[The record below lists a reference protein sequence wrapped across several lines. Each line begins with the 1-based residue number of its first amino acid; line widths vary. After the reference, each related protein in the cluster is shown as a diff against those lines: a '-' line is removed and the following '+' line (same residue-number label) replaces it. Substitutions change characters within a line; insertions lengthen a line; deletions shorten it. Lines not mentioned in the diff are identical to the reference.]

1 MSASSGGSLFKSL
14 RRRLGLAP
22 KLDLSDPVDREAYFR
37 ASLLRIV
44 TACILFAYTVMSA
57 ILLPFYPVGLAII
70 FALVAAII
78 GYVLP
83 PAGFLASIAVSIP
96 PVAYQTGV
104 PLWWLGILAVF
115 SVAFAVRILLN
126 PSNIFGPVFGL
137 MASIITL
144 TPAYFLAIPL
154 MISVA
159 LSREKDRLFGTV
171 GAVVMFL
178 VFFIP
183 IHQAEF
189 AYLLQVSLGT
199 KIQALRAEEIYD
211 AMNTLAIPLFRQV
224 SFAFRPAPESFDLP
238 ALSTAFDAAF
248 RPSRYFHSYLFLMID
263 RLIILFFPVLIT
275 VTLSVSL
282 VVGRFWLW
290 LRDRGFRVAPV
301 LRFSAIPTIIIG
313 TAIFVF
319 PLEALASPLRY
330 YTAISTSSTATPISG
345 SNALAALLASSVLMG
360 LFLSMT
366 FRWLSYRDSTAT
378 TASII
383 VKKGQD
389 LRSSLDKAINHLSKI
404 KENTEGIEIGQ
415 EIAEVDKA
423 NEEVRL
429 TLKNYQ
435 TMNLSALTDRLTKF
449 DKINRDFAKINE
461 LANLKLVQI
470 YTEKVSKFNTIA
482 SQLSSFGIDAQRLP
496 EPDLEQLET
505 KSGDLINDQIELN
518 SAYLELAKKVFSATK
533 SVVDTIR
540 YEFENVDMTS
550 VEVSRRFID
559 EKKGEVALDYL
570 INTLSQLEDRYGN
583 TLQKTVEKEDSIMKG
598 VLDIYSSDMLPM
610 YETLGKVQSATKAY
624 NVIAKFREMLNRQGP
639 IGIAFMTESMIR
651 FQTLEDGLQTII
663 AELASQLSEL
673 EALNDSRAPGFNWG
687 KDTRLAIELESA
699 IKTLKGKD
707 RLEIGER
714 INNAESVLKSI
725 EGAATVISQYMV
737 MSELILEYPLFE
749 PLIITKL
756 NSAGAV
762 RPADIPAGQ
771 KYARQ
776 LLRLYVSLHQS
787 GASYDVMTNKLQR
800 KK

>member
-1 MSASSGGSLFKSL
+1 MSVNSGGSLFKSL

-22 KLDLSDPVDREAYFR
+22 KLDLSDPIDREAYFR
-37 ASLLRIV
+37 AWLLRIA
-44 TACILFAYTVMSA
+44 TTCILFASTALSA
-57 ILLPFYPVGLAII
+57 VLLPFYPIGLAII
-70 FALVAAII
+70 FALVAGII

-83 PAGFLASIAVSIP
+83 PAGFLASVAVSILP
-96 PVAYQTGV
+96 LAYQTGV
-104 PLWWLGILAVF
+104 PLWWLGIFAMF
-115 SVAFAVRILLN
+115 SIGFAVRILLN

-137 MASIITL
+137 IAAIITL

-154 MISVA
+154 MIAVV

-171 GAVVMFL
+171 GVVVMFL

-189 AYLLQVSLGT
+189 AYLLQASLGI
-199 KIQALRAEEIYD
+199 KIQTLRAEETYD
-211 AMNTLAIPLFRQV
+211 AMNALAIPIFRQV
-224 SFAFRPAPESFDLP
+224 SFTFRPAPESFDLP

-248 RPSRYFHSYLFLMID
+248 RPSRYFHPYLFLMID
-263 RLIILFFPVLIT
+263 RLIIFFFPVLIT

-282 VVGRFWLW
+282 VVGRFWFW
-290 LRDRGFRVAPV
+290 LRDRGFRVASV
-301 LRFSAIPTIIIG
+301 LRFSAIPTTIIG

-330 YTAISTSSTATPISG
+330 YTAISSSGLATSVSG
-345 SNALAALLASSVLMG
+345 STALAALLGSSVLMG

-366 FRWLSYRDSTAT
+366 FRWLDHRDSTST

-389 LRSSLDKAINHLSKI
+389 LRTSLDKAIDHLSKI

-415 EIAEVDKA
+415 EIAEMDKA

-429 TLKNYQ
+429 ALKNYQ
-435 TMNLSALTDRLTKF
+435 TMNLFALTERLTKF
-449 DKINRDFAKINE
+449 DKINRDFAKINDS
-461 LANLKLVQI
+461 ANLKLVQM
-470 YTEKVSKFNTIA
+470 YTDKVSKFNTIA

-496 EPDLEQLET
+496 EPDAEQLET
-505 KSGDLINDQIELN
+505 KSGDLVNDQIELN
-518 SAYLELAKKVFSATK
+518 SAYLELARKAFNATK

-540 YEFENVDMTS
+540 YEFESIDLTS
-550 VEVSRRFID
+550 VEVSRRFIE

-570 INTLSQLEDRYGN
+570 INTLSQLEERYGN
-583 TLQKTVEKEDSIMKG
+583 TLQKIVEKEDSIING
-598 VLDIYSSDMLPM
+598 VLDIHSSDMLPM
-610 YETLGKVQSATKAY
+610 YETLGKVQSATKSY
-624 NVIAKFREMLNRQGP
+624 NVIARFREMLNRQGP
-639 IGIAFMTESMIR
+639 VGIAFLTEAMVR

-687 KDTRLAIELESA
+687 KDTRLTIELESA
-699 IKTLKGKD
+699 IKTLKGKEKLGFD
-707 RLEIGER
+707 ER

-725 EGAATVISQYMV
+725 EDAAAVISQYMV

-749 PLIITKL
+749 PLIITKF

-762 RPADIPAGQ
+762 RSDDIPAGQ
-771 KYARQ
+771 KYVRQ
-776 LLRLYVSLHQS
+776 LLRLYVSRHQS
-787 GASYDVMTNKLQR
+787 EAAYDIITNKMQR